1 MISLSRK
8 LLFSIFPILLL
19 SLSTCGKAHSSG
31 EGSGDSAPRDTLYAA
46 TLYGPTS
53 YFTYRGQEMGF
64 EYENLKRFAEDNDME
79 LSLEIAPSMQS
90 LLKML
95 SEGKAQ
101 LAAYPVPRI
110 EEYKNEVKYCGP
122 NEVTWQVLVQPEGG
136 ERISDVTQL
145 VGRTVYVEKDS
156 KYEYRLRNLN
166 DELGGGIDIRPI
178 HKDTLAT
185 EDLIGMVNSGEIPL
199 TVVDSDIAELNK
211 SYFPHLDVG
220 MKIGLEQFSSWAVG
234 ENCDSLAVK
243 LERWNR
249 QKEASPLIREIYKKY
264 FEMSK
269 STPEY
274 EKDAFMRDYE
284 PQKNGDVSPFD
295 AIFKRIGKEYDLD
308 WKFLASIAY
317 NESRFN
323 NDIVSWAGAIGI
335 MQLMPITAR
344 AMGIG
349 VASLRNPESNI
360 TAAARLISHL
370 DKTLSERITDSGE
383 RLKFIAAAY
392 NGGLG
397 HINDAIALAEKYGL
411 NPQEWLGNVGEAVV
425 MKSRPQYYND
435 PVVKNGYFRGSETID
450 FVDRVMET
458 YSVFKGMNKS

>member
-1 MISLSRK
+1 MIPLSRK
-8 LLFSIFPILLL
+8 LLISFAPLLLL
-19 SLSTCGKAHSSG
+19 SCGGVSRG
-31 EGSGDSAPRDTLYAA
+31 GSDSDDDTPRDTLHAV

-53 YFTYRGQEMGF
+53 YFNYRGQEMGF

-79 LSLEIAPSMQS
+79 LALEIAPSMQS
-90 LLKML
+90 LMKML
-95 SEGKAQ
+95 AEGKAE

-110 EEYKNEVKYCGP
+110 GEYMNEVRYCGP
-122 NEVTWQVLVQPEGG
+122 NEVTWQVLVQPGG
-136 ERISDVTQL
+136 SGRISDVTQL
-145 VGRTVYVEKDS
+145 VGKTVYVEKDS
-156 KYEYRLRNLN
+156 KYEFRLRNLN
-166 DELGGGIDIRPI
+166 DELGGGIDIRAI

-234 ENCDSLAVK
+234 EQCDSLAAK

-249 QKEASPLIREIYKKY
+249 RKESSALMREIYKKY
-264 FEMSK
+264 FEISK
-269 STPEY
+269 SSPEY
-274 EKDAFMRDYE
+274 EKDAFMRDYK
-284 PQKNGDVSPFD
+284 PQKNGDVSPYD
-295 AIFKRIGKEYDLD
+295 AIFKRIGKEYGLD
-308 WKFLASIAY
+308 WRFLASIAY

-323 NDIVSWAGAIGI
+323 NDIVSWAGAVGI
-335 MQLMPITAR
+335 MQLMPVTAK
-344 AMGIG
+344 AMG
-349 VASLRNPESNI
+349 VAVSSLRNPENNI

-370 DKTLSERITDSGE
+370 DKTLSERIPDSGE

-397 HINDAIALAEKYGL
+397 HISDAIALAEKYGL

-435 PVVKNGYFRGSETID
+435 PVVRNGYFRGSETID

-458 YSVFKGMNKS
+458 YSVFNGLNKS